1 MLTAG
6 ATINVREQSKKRM
19 KQEEKCPIRKTGTNF
34 DSYGQKRIK
43 TNRICRSKK
52 KEWIERKIK

>member
-1 MLTAG
+1 
-6 ATINVREQSKKRM
+6 M
-19 KQEEKCPIRKTGTNF
+19 KQKEKCPIRKTGTNF

-43 TNRICRSKK
+43 TNRICRRKK